1 LRGLSRSG
9 PYPGGVPIKYRS
21 ARTALAGAVLMALGV
36 ITLAGC
42 SGSGNGAHPEVSMG
56 VGAASSRSTGAASV
70 ASSDPRGGGTHSE
83 TSSTTSNSLV
93 APASIPFPV
102 AVGDTWVY
110 QTTAGLN
117 GANSLTTNKIVSA
130 GPTAAGYQVTMS
142 ETTGL
147 AGSVTTAQQ
156 AYIFYPDGTIG
167 YPVTDANGVSV
178 TGNGVR
184 WPDAAGLASGQVYH
198 SVLPVRVSQ
207 AGGSY
212 QNADVTVQ
220 GAGMAPVTVPAG
232 TYQATVVDMTIATR
246 VGGFST
252 AVEVR
257 TWLAPATGPVRSEV
271 FVHAGG
277 KTQLIATNRL
287 LSFTRGA
294 VRADG
299 S

>member
-1 LRGLSRSG
+1 
-9 PYPGGVPIKYRS
+9 
-21 ARTALAGAVLMALGV
+21 
-36 ITLAGC
+36 
-42 SGSGNGAHPEVSMG
+42 
-56 VGAASSRSTGAASV
+56 V
-70 ASSDPRGGGTHSE
+70 ASP
-83 TSSTTSNSLV
+83 
-93 APASIPFPV
+93 SIPFPV

-142 ETTGL
+142 ETTGQ
-147 AGSVTTAQQ
+147 AGSVSTVQQ
-156 AYIFYPDGTIG
+156 VYIFYPDGTIG
-167 YPVTDANGVSV
+167 YPVTDANGVSA

-198 SVLPVRVSQ
+198 SVLPVQVSQ

-212 QNADVTVQ
+212 QNANVTVQ

-232 TYQATVVDMTIATR
+232 TYQATVVDMTIATK

-277 KTQLIATNRL
+277 KTQLITTNRL
-287 LSFTRGA
+287 LSFTRGT

>member
-1 LRGLSRSG
+1 
-9 PYPGGVPIKYRS
+9 
-21 ARTALAGAVLMALGV
+21 
-36 ITLAGC
+36 
-42 SGSGNGAHPEVSMG
+42 
-56 VGAASSRSTGAASV
+56 
-70 ASSDPRGGGTHSE
+70 
-83 TSSTTSNSLV
+83 V

-142 ETTGL
+142 QTTGL

-156 AYIFYPDGTIG
+156 VYIFYPDGTIG

-198 SVLPVRVSQ
+198 SVLPVQVSQ
-207 AGGSY
+207 AGGS
-212 QNADVTVQ
+212 
-220 GAGMAPVTVPAG
+220 
-232 TYQATVVDMTIATR
+232 YQATVVDMTIATK
-246 VGGFST
+246 VGGLST

>member
-1 LRGLSRSG
+1 M
-9 PYPGGVPIKYRS
+9 
-21 ARTALAGAVLMALGV
+21 AR
-36 ITLAGC
+36 
-42 SGSGNGAHPEVSMG
+42 
-56 VGAASSRSTGAASV
+56 
-70 ASSDPRGGGTHSE
+70 DSE

-110 QTTAGLN
+110 QTTALG

-156 AYIFYPDGTIG
+156 VYIFYPDGTIG

-198 SVLPVRVSQ
+198 SALPVRVSQ
-207 AGGSY
+207 AGG
-212 QNADVTVQ
+212 
-220 GAGMAPVTVPAG
+220 
-232 TYQATVVDMTIATR
+232 ATR
-246 VGGFST
+246 TPMSPS
-252 AVEVR
+252 R
-257 TWLAPATGPVRSEV
+257 APGWRP
-271 FVHAGG
+271 
-277 KTQLIATNRL
+277 
-287 LSFTRGA
+287 
-294 VRADG
+294 
-299 S
+299 